1 MSNLVKKRIKLQAFE
16 IRGPLTYGD
25 YERNGD
31 NERILIV
38 RNACF
43 EVTIGRII
51 KKHFLP
57 FLEFYKLPIYD

>member
-1 MSNLVKKRIKLQAFE
+1 MSNLVKKRKKLQAFE
-16 IRGPLTYGD
+16 IPGHLTNSGITVSGED
-25 YERNGD
+25 GRF
-31 NERILIV
+31 IV
-38 RNACF
+38 VHNACF